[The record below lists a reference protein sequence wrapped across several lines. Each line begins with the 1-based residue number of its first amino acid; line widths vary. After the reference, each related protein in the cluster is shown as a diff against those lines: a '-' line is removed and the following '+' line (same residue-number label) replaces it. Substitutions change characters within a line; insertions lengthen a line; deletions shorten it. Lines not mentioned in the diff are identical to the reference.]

1 MNQFFRKYINNKY
14 FYTAFAFVVWMV
26 FFDQES
32 FIEQYRLN
40 KTLNGLE
47 DQKAFYLEEIE
58 KNEKTIE
65 LLETDSSALE
75 KFAREKYYMKKD
87 NEEVFVIIE
96 TKD

>member
-1 MNQFFRKYINNKY
+1 
-14 FYTAFAFVVWMV
+14 MV

-32 FIEQYRLN
+32 FIEQYRLSRTLQGLQEQ
-40 KTLNGLE
+40 KT
-47 DQKAFYLEEIE
+47 FYLEEIE

-65 LLETDSSALE
+65 LLETDTSALE

-96 TKD
+96 KED